1 MTSVTFFRKNS
12 FFVAVEALGHTGYTE
27 EGEDVVC
34 ESVSSIIQT
43 AVLGLMQ
50 AAGINVDYTV
60 DEAKPLLKAVI
71 PQDATEQQIHDA
83 DLILKTAYLGVSDL
97 YQEYSDFIKLEVK

>member
-1 MTSVTFFRKNS
+1 MTSVTFFRKDGL
-12 FFVAVEALGHTGYTE
+12 FVAVEAIGHTGYAE
-27 EGEDVVC
+27 EGEDIVC
-34 ESVSSIIQT
+34 ASVSSIIQT

-50 AAGINVDYTV
+50 AAGINVDYEV
-60 DEAKPLLKAVI
+60 DEKTPKLSAKLPTTI
-71 PQDATEQQIHDA
+71 TEQEKHDA